1 MRHDDYPIPK
11 SKAAWYAIWIGPLI
25 ALALYAP
32 TLGGTF
38 LSDDF
43 LVNTMLHHGASP
55 TVNWSEVFADFTRAW
70 AGLDDAHLYR
80 PLVSVSFALTI
91 TIGGFDPFPF
101 HVTNVIAHIL
111 STLACAL
118 LCASCSPRRASLA
131 AGLGGLVFA
140 MHPIAAEPV
149 CWIASR
155 TAGLQVVFATASMA
169 CFARHLRSGGRG
181 SMASAIAFFATALLC
196 KESAVLV
203 PFSCVALDLLVRGR
217 RAPGRLR
224 LHAPMF
230 AMLAAYFG
238 LRLVVLGTLIGG
250 EDQET
255 LIHGNLAGN
264 LRDKFAILL
273 APVGNSL
280 PEPFGFICGGLV
292 LIGAAALVLPGF
304 RRRESRLFAVLGI
317 AWIALY
323 FAPTFRLTVNPQNL
337 GGSRM
342 VYGAAVIFAIYVST
356 LAARTALGR
365 RLVVGTALLLVGLLC
380 LGGARMVQY
389 RLAYEDMRHLQTSLA
404 ERARVA
410 TAERPLAFV
419 SVTPPALGIPFLNCN
434 ALYPLAEIPIT
445 EVDTPSVSLG
455 FVSQPVKLSKS
466 LFFDLGCVRAMREQ
480 GAWLLDWIKHVPP
493 RTPQFELRPAFR
505 DNPQLP
511 GLTRKEDSSW
521 FLVDAA
527 VDPWDVEVIE
537 VEVEGPCTGG
547 RLEWLYTSTQ
557 ATALQNVQE
566 YSNVIPSP
574 QFRDAPSFVAFGP
587 GEKRGDKT
595 IFHVD
600 VSHNLT
606 FVAVGLHARL
616 AGVNAVLEG
625 KGAKPVAMRLRN
637 RVENLEL
644 PVVLRGAKTK
654 LAATTE
660 TMRAPEMPDGTDRIT
675 LFLIGPDTTIPIRVE
690 PGPFALS
697 EGIQNAIAI
706 ILRSSRQKR
715 WYFYFEANGVKSYRS
730 RVDWVVFEN

>member
-1 MRHDDYPIPK
+1 MRHDDYPAPE

-55 TVNWSEVFADFTRAW
+55 TVNWSEIFADFTRAW

-91 TIGGFDPFPF
+91 AIGGFDPFPF
-101 HVTNVIAHIL
+101 HVTNVIAHML
-111 STLACAL
+111 ATLACAL

-155 TAGLQVVFATASMA
+155 TAGLQVMFATASMA

-181 SMASAIAFFATALLC
+181 TMAGAIAFFATALLC

-230 AMLAAYFG
+230 AVLAAYFG
-238 LRLVVLGTLIGG
+238 LRLVVLGALIGG
-250 EDQET
+250 GDQGA
-255 LIHGNLAGN
+255 LLHGNFAGN

-304 RRRESRLFAVLGI
+304 RRRESRLFAVFGI

-323 FAPTFRLTVNPQNL
+323 FAPTFRLTVNSQNL
-337 GGSRM
+337 TGSRM
-342 VYGAAVIFAIYVST
+342 VYGAVVVLAIYI
-356 LAARTALGR
+356 TAVVVRSASGR
-365 RLVVGTALLLVGLLC
+365 RLVVGTSLLLAGLLC

-389 RLAYEDMRHLQTSLA
+389 LLAFEDMRLLQTSLA
-404 ERARVA
+404 ERATFA
-410 TAERPLAFV
+410 TPERPLAFV
-419 SVTPPALGIPFLNCN
+419 SAVPPARGIPFLNCN
-434 ALYPLAEIPIT
+434 ALYPLAEIPVAK
-445 EVDTPSVSLG
+445 VDTPSISLG
-455 FVSQPVKLSKS
+455 FVWEPVPLSES
-466 LFFDLGCVRAMREQ
+466 LQFDLGTVRAMREQ
-480 GAWLLDWIKHVPP
+480 GAWLLDWIDHAPP
-493 RTPQFELRPAFR
+493 LTPRFELRPAYR
-505 DNPQLP
+505 RAPTLP
-511 GLTRKEDSSW
+511 SLTQKTRPGW
-521 FLVDAA
+521 FLADGPL
-527 VDPWDVEVIE
+527 DPWDVEVVE
-537 VEVEGPCTGG
+537 VEVVGPCTGG
-547 RLEWLYTSTQ
+547 RLEWLYTSTKGEE
-557 ATALQNVQE
+557 LKNVQE
-566 YSNVIPSP
+566 YSSVIPSA
-574 QFRDAPSFVAFGP
+574 QFQDAARSVAFGP
-587 GEKRGDKT
+587 GERRGDKT
-595 IFHVD
+595 VFHVD

-606 FVAVGLHARL
+606 FIAAGYVGRFAGLH
-616 AGVNAVLEG
+616 AVLEG
-625 KGAKPVAMRLRN
+625 EGATATAVRLRS
-637 RVENLEL
+637 RVEQLEL
-644 PVVLRGAKTK
+644 PARLRGVKTK
-654 LAATTE
+654 LAATAE
-660 TMRAPEMPDGTDRIT
+660 TMRAPEMPDGADRMT

-697 EGIQNAIAI
+697 EGIQDAIAI